1 MAELSFDRVFD
12 AALWIQICD
21 RKILTLDFQPGK
33 VRLQLPSRDLLAR
46 YCSVPARDIRR
57 IFFEMEDLQL
67 VATDGQGLVWT
78 TPRGNLM
85 IADILEL
92 RYSRQVRDLF
102 GPRFQKSVLS
112 QLRRIPGKR
121 GAEQKAGLPDVRH
134 ELQWTFGFSS
144 PFDRAV
150 NIRTCKCCGM
160 KFPTNDNRRKYCDR
174 CKEFREIPLE
184 KTFPGEPGRI
194 AGLPATELYGN

>member
-12 AALWIQICD
+12 AALRIQICD
-21 RKILTLDFQPGK
+21 RKMLTLDFQPGK
-33 VRLQLPSRDLLAR
+33 ISLQLPSRELLAR
-46 YCSVPARDIRR
+46 HCSVPARDIRR
-57 IFFEMEDLQL
+57 IFLEMEDLQL

-85 IADILEL
+85 IADILEH

-102 GPRFQKSVLS
+102 GPRFQKYVLS
-112 QLRRIPGKR
+112 QIRHAPGKR
-121 GAEQKAGLPDVRH
+121 GAEPRSGPHEVRH
-134 ELQWTFGFSS
+134 ELQLASGFFS
-144 PFDRAV
+144 PLERAV

-174 CKEFREIPLE
+174 CKKFREIPLV
-184 KTFPGEPGRI
+184 KTLPGESGRT